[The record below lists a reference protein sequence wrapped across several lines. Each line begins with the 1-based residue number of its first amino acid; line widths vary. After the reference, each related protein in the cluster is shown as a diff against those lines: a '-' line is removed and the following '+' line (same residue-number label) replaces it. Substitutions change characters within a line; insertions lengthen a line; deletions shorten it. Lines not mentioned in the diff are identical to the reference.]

1 MSNLHSTRRE
11 FLRHLGAA
19 GIVSLGAVPPS
30 FMTRAAQAAGGI
42 AARDKRMLVL
52 IQLAGGNDGLNTLVP
67 FGDPAYEKARP
78 GIGVNKGQVLKLNN
92 DVGLHPSLTGLREL
106 YDEGKLAIMQ
116 GVGYPNPDRSH
127 FRSMDIWQSAQPQN
141 ENPRDGWL
149 GRALEW
155 QFDRQPALAEALSLG
170 TDKLPLAFVSTRV
183 NVPTLRRLEEF
194 QLVDGQGSASNRAL
208 TRSAMKQ
215 LSAKSATGE
224 LDFLRRATTT
234 ALTSAERL
242 KSLSSTYRTTVSYP
256 STGLASRLKL
266 IAQMLTADLPARMF
280 VVSLDGFDTHSQQQP
295 GHAALMAELSGAIRA
310 FEQDLVEHKLSDRV
324 MLATY
329 SEFGRRVAENGSL
342 GTDHGAASMLFALTP
357 TGKAGLHGTHPSLTD
372 LTDGDLKFN
381 LDFRSVYATLLDKWL
396 EIPSK
401 GVLGGEFP
409 TVGIV

>member
-1 MSNLHSTRRE
+1 MLSSTRRE
-11 FLRHLGAA
+11 FLQLLGSA
-19 GIVSLGAVPPS
+19 GLISLGAMPPRFLAS
-30 FMTRAAQAAGGI
+30 AAEMAGV
-42 AARDKRMLVL
+42 AARDKRVLVL
-52 IQLAGGNDGLNTLVP
+52 IQLAGGNDGLNTLIP
-67 FGDPAYEKARP
+67 HGDPAYLRARP
-78 GIGVNKGQVLKLNN
+78 GIGIPTPQVLRLNEQ
-92 DVGLHPSLTGLREL
+92 VGLHPNLTGLREL
-106 YDEGKLAIMQ
+106 YDEGKLAIVQ

-127 FRSMDIWQSAQPQN
+127 FRSMDIWQSAQPLN

-170 TDKLPLAFVSTRV
+170 SDKLPLAFVSTRV
-183 NVPTLRRLEEF
+183 NVPSLHRLEEF
-194 QLVDGQGSASNRAL
+194 QLADGQGPSANRDRIR
-208 TRSAMKQ
+208 TKIKQ
-215 LSAKSATGE
+215 LVADPASGE

-242 KSLSSTYRTTVSYP
+242 KSLSATYRTTVNYP
-256 STGLASRLKL
+256 STGLANRLKL
-266 IAQMLTADLPARMF
+266 VAQMLTADLPARMF

-357 TGKAGLHGTHPSLTD
+357 TGKGGLHGTHPSLTD
-372 LTDGDLKFN
+372 LTDGDLKYKI
-381 LDFRSVYATLLDKWL
+381 DFRSVYAAILDKWL
-396 EIPSK
+396 EIPSAE
-401 GVLGGEFP
+401 VIGEVFQP
-409 TVGIV
+409 TGFI